1 MNLKLKQL
9 YLSSV
14 KDEVHSDEEYALAEP
29 DPRPDPLSELGVLGA
44 LAVLVLVATILWLLI
59 VPMIAQASAG
69 A

>member
-14 KDEVHSDEEYALAEP
+14 EDEVHYDEEYALAEP
-29 DPRPDPLSELGVLGA
+29 EPRPDPLSELGVLGA

-59 VPMIAQASAG
+59 APMIAQASAG

>member
-29 DPRPDPLSELGVLGA
+29 EPRPDPSSELGVLGA
-44 LAVLVLVATILWLLI
+44 LAFFVLVVTFLCLLI
-59 VPMIAQASAG
+59 APMIAQASAG

>member
-14 KDEVHSDEEYALAEP
+14 KDEVHSDEEYALADPE
-29 DPRPDPLSELGVLGA
+29 PRPDPSSELGVLGA
-44 LAVLVLVATILWLLI
+44 LAALVLVATILWLLI
-59 VPMIAQASAG
+59 APMIAQASAG